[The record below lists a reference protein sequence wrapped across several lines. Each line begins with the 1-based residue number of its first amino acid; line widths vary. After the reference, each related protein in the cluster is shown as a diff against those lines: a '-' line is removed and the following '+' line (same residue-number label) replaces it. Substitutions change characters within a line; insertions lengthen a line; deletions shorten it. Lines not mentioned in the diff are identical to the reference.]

1 MPLPRLSNT
10 RALQTYQLMRAG
22 AGIVTGI
29 FLTKTALSTADIG
42 IWESLL
48 FLGSLVIFTGVNGFL
63 QGITP
68 IFTPLNPP
76 QRAAFITQVFT
87 LFFGIGLAL
96 FLLFVTTGSFL
107 IPALTGLPD
116 VPGYFW
122 FSLYL
127 WFNIGSLPVE
137 ILYLLQNRPLSIVW
151 WGILGFGGQ
160 IAAVC
165 LPVMLGY
172 GIVTGVQWLCVLGLV
187 KFIWALGLVRQHGH
201 WSFGNLT
208 SLKQYL
214 QISTPLALNSFTG
227 NLIQLFDHWLV
238 GFWFANPAIFA
249 LYRYGSRE
257 FPWASALAT
266 ALGTAAVPGISA
278 HPEKGMGDLKQ
289 RTTRLLHAVM
299 PVTILMLV
307 ATPYLFPVV
316 FSPDFQPSAV
326 LFQIYLLV
334 TMSRVLLPNSV
345 LIGLH
350 ETKVIFYTGL
360 GELALKIIT
369 GLAFVQWWGL
379 EGIAWSVVVSFWFE
393 KLVLLVYLWYQ
404 KGISPQQWLPVQWFL
419 LYSGLLMAA
428 FIWCR

>member
-1 MPLPRLSNT
+1 MTLPRLSNT

-22 AGIVTGI
+22 AGILTGI
-29 FLTKTALSTADIG
+29 FLSKTGLSTADIG

-68 IFTPLNPP
+68 IFTPLPP
-76 QRAAFITQVFT
+76 PERAAFTTHVFI

-96 FLLFVTTGSFL
+96 FLLFQGTGAFL
-107 IPALTGLPD
+107 VPALTGLPE
-116 VPGYFW
+116 VPGFLW
-122 FSLYL
+122 FSVYL
-127 WFNIGSLPVE
+127 WLNISSLPVE
-137 ILYLLQNRPLSIVW
+137 IMYLLQQRPMAIVG

-160 IAAVC
+160 MLAVC

-172 GIVTGVQWLCVLGLV
+172 GIVTGVQWLCVLGGIKLL
-187 KFIWALGLVRQHGH
+187 WALRLVWQSGQ
-201 WSFGNLT
+201 WSFSNLHP
-208 SLKQYL
+208 LKQYV

-227 NLIQLFDHWLV
+227 NLIQLFDSWLV
-238 GFWFANPAIFA
+238 GFWFAQPAVFA

-266 ALGTAAVPGISA
+266 ALSTAAVPGITA
-278 HPEKGMGDLKQ
+278 QPETGMADLKQ

-299 PVTILMLV
+299 PVTILILV

-345 LIGLH
+345 LIGLQ
-350 ETKVIFYTGL
+350 ETNVIFYTGL

-369 GLAFVQWWGL
+369 GFVFVRWWGL

-393 KLVLLVYLWYQ
+393 KIVLMAYLWHQ
-404 KGISPQQWLPVQWFL
+404 KGIPPQRWLPVRWFL
-419 LYSGLLMAA
+419 LYSGLLIVA